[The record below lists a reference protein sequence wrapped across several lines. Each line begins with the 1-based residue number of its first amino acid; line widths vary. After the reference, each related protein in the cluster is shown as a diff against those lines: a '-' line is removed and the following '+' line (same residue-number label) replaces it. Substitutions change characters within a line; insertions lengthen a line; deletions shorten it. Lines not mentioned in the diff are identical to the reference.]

1 MELNPFIAAIES
13 NFPRLTVDSIE
24 LTGEGMDNLAFTVNG
39 RYIFRF
45 PKLKTAATHLELE
58 SRLLPE
64 LQKTLDVRVPS
75 PEYVG
80 TDPRSGL
87 TFSGYRKIDGI
98 ALEPEVL
105 LDLDQAVQ
113 ESLVEQI
120 ARFVRQ
126 LHSFPVDNAAELGVR
141 VIDFEADYAA
151 DLTPIRELVLPRLK
165 PAERQYV
172 ERLYR
177 DFLDDRG
184 NFDYQPTLIHND
196 LSPEHI
202 IYDPEAREIVGIID
216 FGDVEIGDPDYELH
230 WLYANYGERFLRRY
244 LELNPHPSP
253 ERLRSKLLFF
263 SRANTV
269 ADVLIGFD
277 RDDDEIVSSSL
288 TLLVEQAN
296 LSARQDFEDDRVPYV
311 PILPA
316 VWRYT

>member
-75 PEYVG
+75 PEYVC

-126 LHSFPVDNAAELGVR
+126 LHS
-141 VIDFEADYAA
+141 
-151 DLTPIRELVLPRLK
+151 
-165 PAERQYV
+165 
-172 ERLYR
+172 
-177 DFLDDRG
+177 
-184 NFDYQPTLIHND
+184 
-196 LSPEHI
+196 
-202 IYDPEAREIVGIID
+202 
-216 FGDVEIGDPDYELH
+216 
-230 WLYANYGERFLRRY
+230 
-244 LELNPHPSP
+244 
-253 ERLRSKLLFF
+253 
-263 SRANTV
+263 SR
-269 ADVLIGFD
+269 
-277 RDDDEIVSSSL
+277 
-288 TLLVEQAN
+288 
-296 LSARQDFEDDRVPYV
+296 
-311 PILPA
+311 
-316 VWRYT
+316 